1 MACQGTGHGY
11 RNISR
16 KKNMAK
22 KKTTAKDS
30 KAAKINPDL
39 EGLSVNINSLGEVVT
54 SYDIDKLNQF
64 LNENVDDKK
73 LRDRK
78 DEDET
83 PAKKPKTPKK

>member
-1 MACQGTGHGY
+1 
-11 RNISR
+11 
-16 KKNMAK
+16 MAK
-22 KKTTAKDS
+22 KKPTAKDS

-39 EGLSVNINSLGEVVT
+39 EGLTVNINSLGEVVT

-78 DEDET
+78 EEEL
-83 PAKKPKTPKK
+83 PAKKSKTPKK

>member
-1 MACQGTGHGY
+1 
-11 RNISR
+11 
-16 KKNMAK
+16 MAK

-39 EGLSVNINSLGEVVT
+39 DGLSVNINSLGEVVT

-78 DEDET
+78 DEET
-83 PAKKPKTPKK
+83 PAKKPKNPKK

>member
-1 MACQGTGHGY
+1 
-11 RNISR
+11 
-16 KKNMAK
+16 MAK
-22 KKTTAKDS
+22 KKTTAKDN

-39 EGLSVNINSLGEVVT
+39 DGLSVNINSLGEVVT
-54 SYDIDKLNQF
+54 SYDIDKLNEF

-78 DEDET
+78 DEEP

>member
-1 MACQGTGHGY
+1 
-11 RNISR
+11 
-16 KKNMAK
+16 MAK
-22 KKTTAKDS
+22 KKTTTKD
-30 KAAKINPDL
+30 KAKINPDL

-73 LRDRK
+73 LRDRT
-78 DEDET
+78 DSDQADNEP

>member
-1 MACQGTGHGY
+1 
-11 RNISR
+11 
-16 KKNMAK
+16 MAK
-22 KKTTAKDS
+22 KKTTTKS
-30 KAAKINPDL
+30 KAKINPDL

-78 DEDET
+78 EEEPVT
-83 PAKKPKTPKK
+83 KKPKPPKK

>member
-1 MACQGTGHGY
+1 MGIEILVERRT
-11 RNISR
+11 
-16 KKNMAK
+16 MAK

-39 EGLSVNINSLGEVVT
+39 DGLSVNINSLGEVVT

-78 DEDET
+78 DEDT
-83 PAKKPKTPKK
+83 PSKKPKNPKK

>member
-1 MACQGTGHGY
+1 
-11 RNISR
+11 
-16 KKNMAK
+16 MAK

-39 EGLSVNINSLGEVVT
+39 DGLSVNINSLGEVVT

-73 LRDRK
+73 LRDRPDSSDSHRNRG
-78 DEDET
+78 DEET